1 MPFSAEPR
9 LLSLRP
15 AMTYSLH
22 TLNNTKEAP
31 PPPSGLQ
38 RFVQEIALT
47 AGLVLLLFWLVAM
60 LSHSAQDPAWTTS
73 GSSLTPRRAS
83 ASRSTGLRLSSS
95 SCFIRPSPSS
105 GTLGGVAAKTREAM
119 LLCEAAGFDVIIIET
134 VGVGQSETTVA
145 ALVDFFLV
153 LLLASSGDELQ
164 GIKKGILELADMVAV
179 NKADSGNEDRARIAP
194 RDRSRSSPNSWNVPS
209 STMDR
214 IRSSAGI
221 RK

>member
-47 AGLVLLLFWLVAM
+47 AGLVLLMFWLVAM

-73 GSSLTPRRAS
+73 GSTLSPRNWGGRVGAAISWGAARESRRA
-83 ASRSTGLRLSSS
+83 AQHVHVTHHEAARQGL
-95 SCFIRPSPSS
+95 
-105 GTLGGVAAKTREAM
+105 AAKRLGDDFRADP
-119 LLCEAAGFDVIIIET
+119 ASIAH
-134 VGVGQSETTVA
+134 GQ
-145 ALVDFFLV
+145 
-153 LLLASSGDELQ
+153 
-164 GIKKGILELADMVAV
+164 
-179 NKADSGNEDRARIAP
+179 GNGLGR
-194 RDRSRSSPNSWNVPS
+194 
-209 STMDR
+209 
-214 IRSSAGI
+214 
-221 RK
+221 